1 MPSAL
6 VRALSERMN
15 LPIVDETSIDAFLA
29 AGAGEAEHAIIFF
42 TGDPAQRSETNDVAV
57 VLPEILQTFQGRLR
71 GGVIRRGAEDRLK
84 SRFHVV
90 IMPSLVV
97 MRGSDIM
104 GILPKVRDWSDY
116 MDKISAWLRPGAE
129 PMTPPTPQR
138 VDITHAGERISA

>member
-29 AGAGEAEHAIIFF
+29 ADPAEAEHAIIFF
-42 TGDPAQRSETNDVAV
+42 TGDPAQRGETNDVAV

-71 GGVIRRGAEDRLK
+71 GGVVRRGSEDKLK

-90 IMPSLVV
+90 VMPSLVV
-97 MRGSDIM
+97 MRGSEIM
-104 GILPKVRDWSDY
+104 GILPKVRDWSEY
-116 MDKISAWLRPGAE
+116 MEKIDIWLRPGTE
-129 PMTPPTPQR
+129 PMKPPAPQR
-138 VDITHAGERISA
+138 IEITHAGERISA